1 MSTNPTSGRP
11 ESNGR
16 GVVVTTRSELEAA
29 FEDLSPGETVYI
41 SEENAPYR
49 TTDWLDIDV
58 DDVTVVG
65 PGVRTLIR
73 PAAGA
78 NVGGFRIG
86 HNRRCRGTVIR
97 GVGYQGTPVE
107 PRGASDRH
115 HGIAVRDA
123 RNVTLERNR
132 IRETYPRG
140 HGDGGCGISV
150 TRECSNVRIVDNR
163 IHAFG
168 DRGVQLGGERIVV
181 SGNEIANGLDRAIA
195 CDMWYP
201 DHRNHTAESV
211 SIFGNMLGNTVE
223 GSLVGVARNS
233 PRRSDHGYV
242 NIFGNVGFGSHKS
255 FCHIRGPRP
264 VRNVSIQNNV
274 SRQSTERLRTEETT
288 KFSGVAIDGKG
299 GGNLAVKNNELYD
312 YSGHGVRINSTV
324 DGLTV
329 QNNTVS
335 SPGIAGIR
343 VIGDVDGV
351 VSGNHVRDPAEAGIL
366 LDGTSGVAVRGNDVR
381 GAGTYGIV
389 TRGSKSNASTVIAGN
404 YVVANDRN
412 AEDGSFPGVLVDD
425 RGVWV
430 TGNAI
435 RHPGAPAIAEGDGAG
450 SNVFQGNW
458 TGEERPWRITSSTS
472 RVLNNTP
479 AVDVHRGLR
488 TRSDRPTVSVEFD
501 SPYARPPR
509 ISFGRTAGGVRER
522 SFETDGDGNYVGV
535 TIRARNSDAPLD
547 VFVDGM

>member
-1 MSTNPTSGRP
+1 MSTSPTSGRP
-11 ESNGR
+11 ESNER
-16 GVVVTTRSELEAA
+16 GVVVTTRSELETA
-29 FEDLSPGETVYI
+29 FDDLSPGETVYI

-49 TTDWLDIDV
+49 TTGWLDIDV

-73 PAAGA
+73 PAGGT

-86 HNRRCRGTVIR
+86 HNERCRGTVIR
-97 GVGYQGTPVE
+97 GVGFQGTPVE
-107 PRGASDRH
+107 PRGSDERL
-115 HGIAVRDA
+115 HGIAVRNA
-123 RNVTLERNR
+123 KNVTLERNR

-150 TRECSNVRIVDNR
+150 TRECSDVRIVDNR

-168 DRGVQLGGERIVV
+168 DRGIQLGGERIVV
-181 SGNEIANGLDRAIA
+181 SGNQIANGLDRAIA

-201 DHRNHTAESV
+201 DRRNHTAQSV

-223 GSLVGVARNS
+223 GSLVGIARNA

-255 FCHIRGPRP
+255 FCHVRGPRP

-288 KFSGVAIDGKG
+288 KFSGVAIDGMKG
-299 GGNLAVKNNELYD
+299 RNIAVGNNEFYD
-312 YSGHGVRINSTV
+312 YSGHGIKINSSV

-343 VIGDVDGV
+343 VIGDVDGAV
-351 VSGNHVRDPAEAGIL
+351 AGNHVRRSAEAGIVL
-366 LDGTSGVAVRGNDVR
+366 RNTAGVAVRGNDVR
-381 GAGTYGIV
+381 RAGTYGIV
-389 TRGSKSNASTVIAGN
+389 TEGSESATSTAITGN

-412 AEDGSFPGVLVDD
+412 ADDGSFPGILVRD

-430 TGNAI
+430 MGNAI
-435 RHPGAPAIAEGDGAG
+435 RHPGAPAVAEGGDAG
-450 SNVFQGNW
+450 ENVVQGNW
-458 TGEERPWRITSSTS
+458 ASGNRPWRITSSTS

-479 AVDVHRGLR
+479 PVDVHRDQR
-488 TRSDRPTVSVEFD
+488 TGSEEPTVRVEFD

-509 ISFGRTAGGVRER
+509 ITFGRTAGGVRDR
-522 SFETDGDGNYVGV
+522 TFETDGDGNYVGV
-535 TIRARNSDAPLD
+535 TIRASNSDAPLD
-547 VFVDGM
+547 VFVDGE